1 MGGIESDGETGWQL
15 QAAVEEKRLL
25 YEQLAE
31 LKVT

>member
-1 MGGIESDGETGWQL
+1 MRRTESGDEIGWQL